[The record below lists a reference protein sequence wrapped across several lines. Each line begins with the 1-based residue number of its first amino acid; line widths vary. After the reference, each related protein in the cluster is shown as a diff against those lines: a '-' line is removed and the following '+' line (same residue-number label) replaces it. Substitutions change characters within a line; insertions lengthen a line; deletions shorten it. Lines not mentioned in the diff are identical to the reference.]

1 MLRHHPR
8 LLGGLLLAAALV
20 VSGGV
25 SHATP
30 EDALMPLEK
39 YTTLKGRSL
48 ASTYRT
54 RLLQFSTQIYNCLP
68 WLDMHRGEFGFKRT
82 PGSQDDDRYF
92 SAWIYVDQREDATF
106 SALPQDR
113 RVSAMFSRYGVD
125 MLRRMSA
132 LTDIVDDSDVAG
144 LSVALTWLKPGTSR
158 PGRQAVNETFSLFID
173 KATALDF
180 LAKRVSAEEFL
191 NRAKF
196 ANLFDGQEAVGRVP
210 IEIWEDSFNSTY
222 KATNY
227 APPKGITCP

>member
-8 LLGGLLLAAALV
+8 VLGGLLLTAALA

-25 SHATP
+25 SHAAPP

-54 RLLQFSTQIYNCLP
+54 RLLQFSTQIYNCMP
-68 WLDMHRGEFGFKRT
+68 WLDVHQGGLGFPRSRD
-82 PGSQDDDRYF
+82 SQDDDRYL
-92 SAWIYVDQREDATF
+92 STWIFVDQREEPVFA
-106 SALPQDR
+106 ALPQER

-132 LTDIVDDSDVAG
+132 LADILGDGDVAG
-144 LSVALTWLKPGTSR
+144 LSVVLTWLKPGTGR
-158 PGRQAVNETFSLFID
+158 PGNQAVNETFSLFID
-173 KATALDF
+173 KVTALDF

-191 NRAKF
+191 NRAQF
-196 ANLFDGQEAVGRVP
+196 NLFDGQNR
-210 IEIWEDSFNSTY
+210 
-222 KATNY
+222 
-227 APPKGITCP
+227 

>member
-30 EDALMPLEK
+30 ADALMPLEK

-48 ASTYRT
+48 ASTHRT
-54 RLLQFSTQIYNCLP
+54 RLLQFSTQIYNCMP
-68 WLDMHRGEFGFKRT
+68 WLDVHPGGLGFPRDRD
-82 PGSQDDDRYF
+82 SQNDDRF
-92 SAWIYVDQREDATF
+92 LSTWIFVDQREDQVFA
-106 SALPQDR
+106 ALSQER

-132 LTDIVDDSDVAG
+132 LPDVVDDGDVTG
-144 LSVALTWLKPGTSR
+144 LSVVLSWLKPGTSR
-158 PGRQAVNETFSLFID
+158 PGRQAVTETFSLFID
-173 KATALDF
+173 KVTLREF
-180 LAKRVSAEEFL
+180 LANRVSPEEFT

-196 ANLFDGQEAVGRVP
+196 NLFDGVDLVGRVP

-222 KATNY
+222 KATNV
-227 APPKGITCP
+227 APPKGAVCP